1 LQSILPIRSGMNDI
15 DSALSDI
22 GRIRDRLAAGT
33 RFDGFAPKLVALT
46 GAFAFALA
54 GWQTRSGDASLF
66 AWILLA
72 LVCALTI
79 GAEAIVRARALHRA
93 MADRLINSTLQR
105 FLPAGLA
112 GAVAGFV
119 ILAQLPEHARLLP
132 GLWQLLMAVGICA
145 ALGNLPPAMRWPAA
159 FYFVTGT
166 ISLAVSGDASID
178 AAWLMGLP
186 FGIGQLLVA
195 AALYVSGRKLHD

>member
-1 LQSILPIRSGMNDI
+1 MNDI

-22 GRIRDRLAAGT
+22 HRIRDRLAAGM
-33 RFDGFAPKLVALT
+33 RFEGFAPKLVALT

-54 GWQTRSGDASLF
+54 WWQANSGDASLL

-72 LVCALTI
+72 LVSALMI
-79 GAEAIVRARALHRA
+79 GVEAIVRARAVHRA

-105 FLPAGLA
+105 FLPVGLA
-112 GAVAGFV
+112 GAIAGFV
-119 ILAQLPEHARLLP
+119 ILIQLPEHVRLLP

-145 ALGNLPPAMRWPAA
+145 ALGNLPPAMRWPAG

-166 ISLAVSGDASID
+166 ISLAVSGEATID
-178 AAWLMGLP
+178 TAWLMGLP
-186 FGIGQLLVA
+186 FGIGQILVA
-195 AALYVSGRKLHD
+195 ASLYVSSGRKPHD

>member
-1 LQSILPIRSGMNDI
+1 MNDI
-15 DSALSDI
+15 DSALNDI
-22 GRIRDRLAAGT
+22 HRIRDRLAAGT
-33 RFDGFAPKLVALT
+33 RFEGFAPKLVALT

-54 GWQTRSGDASLF
+54 GWQANSGDAILL

-72 LVCALTI
+72 LVCALMI
-79 GAEAIVRARALHRA
+79 GAEAIVRARAVHRA

-105 FLPAGLA
+105 FLPVGLA
-112 GAVAGFV
+112 GAIAGFV
-119 ILAQLPEHARLLP
+119 ILIQLPEHVRLLP

-145 ALGNLPPAMRWPAA
+145 ALDNLPPAMRWPAA

-166 ISLAVSGDASID
+166 ISLAVSGDASVAI
-178 AAWLMGLP
+178 AWLMGLP

-195 AALYVSGRKLHD
+195 ATLYVSSGRTPHD

>member
-1 LQSILPIRSGMNDI
+1 MNDI

-22 GRIRDRLAAGT
+22 NRIRDRLAAGA

-54 GWQTRSGDASLF
+54 GWQAHSGDASLF

-72 LVCALTI
+72 LVCALMI

-112 GAVAGFV
+112 GAVVGFV
-119 ILAQLPEHARLLP
+119 LLIQLPEHARLLP

-145 ALGNLPPAMRWPAA
+145 ALGNLPPAMRWPAT
-159 FYFVTGT
+159 FYFVSGT
-166 ISLAVSGDASID
+166 ISLAVSGVASID

-195 AALYVSGRKLHD
+195 AALYLSSGRKPHD

>member
-1 LQSILPIRSGMNDI
+1 MNDI

-22 GRIRDRLAAGT
+22 HRIRDRLAAGT
-33 RFDGFAPKLVALT
+33 RFEGFAPKLVALT

-54 GWQTRSGDASLF
+54 WWQANSGDASLL

-72 LVCALTI
+72 LVCALMI
-79 GAEAIVRARALHRA
+79 GVEAIVRARVVHRA

-105 FLPAGLA
+105 FLPVGLA
-112 GAVAGFV
+112 GAIGGFV
-119 ILAQLPEHARLLP
+119 ILVHLPELVRLLP

-145 ALGNLPPAMRWPAA
+145 ALGNLPPAMRWPAG

-166 ISLAVSGDASID
+166 ISLAVSGEASID
-178 AAWLMGLP
+178 TAWLMGLP
-186 FGIGQLLVA
+186 FGIGQVLVA
-195 AALYVSGRKLHD
+195 ASLYVSSGRKPHD

>member
-1 LQSILPIRSGMNDI
+1 MQSILPIRNGMNDI

-72 LVCALTI
+72 LVCALMI

-195 AALYVSGRKLHD
+195 AALYLSGRKLHD